1 VTTIR
6 DVAARAN
13 VHPSTVSRVFSGN
26 ERISDKTRQRVMA
39 AAKALNFQPNAIARS
54 LSVQRT
60 QTIAI
65 VVPHVYDGYFED
77 SFFPQ
82 IISGLLNVTYAN
94 KYRLLVG
101 GCESYQDE
109 ITQTLEI
116 LGTRQADGIIVTS
129 GRLDVDTVG
138 ELLGQRTPLVLIGR
152 PPNRYKTA
160 AWVDAKNL
168 EDTKRVV
175 EYLVGSG
182 HRKIAYV
189 GGDPDTRVVKE
200 RLEGYQQAMNAAHLA
215 INPEWIDYGYFAE
228 DGGYQA
234 VQRMHHG
241 DQAPTAY
248 YAANDLMAIGILRA
262 LRERGISVPEEISV
276 VGTNNSPE
284 AAHLSPALSSL
295 AVPYKKIAATAAH
308 ILINAI
314 QEGIVPTGYV
324 LLDSELVER
333 QTSGPCHSS

>member
-175 EYLVGSG
+175 EYLVGLG